1 MGFLGFFYFMFWQ
14 ASFNYAK
21 FSKMDRDIQEG
32 MQELSLSSAIY
43 LEILMFSFH
52 GPHKK
57 GNQQPNF
64 QKPRS
69 NYSSVSLLHKCFPLF
84 F

>member
-1 MGFLGFFYFMFWQ
+1 MFWQ
-14 ASFNYAK
+14 ASFICEK
-21 FSKMDRDIQEG
+21 FTKMDRVIQEG
-32 MQELSLSSAIY
+32 MQELPLSSAIY

-69 NYSSVSLLHKCFPLF
+69 NYSSVSLFHKCFHLF